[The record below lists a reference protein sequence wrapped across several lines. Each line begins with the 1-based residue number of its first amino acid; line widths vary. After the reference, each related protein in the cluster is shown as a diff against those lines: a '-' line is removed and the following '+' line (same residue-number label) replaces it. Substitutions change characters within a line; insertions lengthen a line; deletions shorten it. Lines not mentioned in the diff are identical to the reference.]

1 MGEEKQ
7 EQWAIVDLF
16 GHQRLAGLISEH
28 ELGGSSFVRLDV
40 PECGDTPGFTRL
52 FGNAAIY
59 SISFVTEDIARQVAG
74 YVRARPVQPFEMKQL
89 PSNPVDYTR
98 TRSAYQDDEMDE
110 DQAG

>member
-1 MGEEKQ
+1 MSEEKQ

-40 PECGDTPGFTRL
+40 PECGDTAGFTRL

-59 SISFVTEDIARQVAG
+59 SISFVTEEIARRVAG
-74 YVRARPVQPFEMKQL
+74 YVQARPVQPYEMPASPQL
-89 PSNPVDYTR
+89 SFKVDPFDH
-98 TRSAYQDDEMDE
+98 DD
-110 DQAG
+110 